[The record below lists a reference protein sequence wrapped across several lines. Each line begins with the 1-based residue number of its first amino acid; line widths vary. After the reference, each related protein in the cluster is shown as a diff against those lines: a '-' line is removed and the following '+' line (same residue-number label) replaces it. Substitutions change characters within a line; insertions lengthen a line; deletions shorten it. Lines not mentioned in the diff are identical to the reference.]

1 MWSRLALVALG
12 GALGA
17 VLRYLASEW
26 VGRWTAHWATSMGSS
41 ALSSFVAGFP
51 WGTWLVNVVGSCLLG
66 ILLALSFSQPPW
78 LPEPY
83 RLFLAVGVCGALT
96 TFSTFSAETLAALQ
110 AGALRIA
117 AANVVLS
124 VILGLA
130 ACAVGWQVGQRLT
143 GS

>member
-17 VLRYLASEW
+17 VLRYLVSSWAN
-26 VGRWTAHWATSMGSS
+26 RWTSNLATAMGS
-41 ALSSFVAGFP
+41 APLASFVASFP
-51 WGTWLVNVVGSCLLG
+51 WGTWLVNMVGSCFLG
-66 ILLALSFSQPPW
+66 VLLALSLSQPTW

-96 TFSTFSAETLAALQ
+96 TFSTFSAETLSALQ
-110 AGALRIA
+110 AGALRVA

-124 VILGLA
+124 VIIGLA
-130 ACAVGWQVGQRLT
+130 ACAVGWQLGQRLA
-143 GS
+143 G